1 MNRRWP
7 GLVGCLVQ
15 APAPMGLLA
24 KNLLAAHGSAGWDAP
39 HLARSRIH
47 ELLTDLEAEAV
58 VLAGALGPH
67 AQPRD
72 EALFAIYPTG
82 GNRTPDACCAW
93 RAAGGRTF
101 VASSVPLPF
110 LIEGMDARTALFL
123 RSGRASEYDD
133 PIPGWHPSTN

>member
-15 APAPMGLLA
+15 TPTPMGMLT
-24 KNLLAAHGSAGWDAP
+24 KSLLAAHGSSGWDAP
-39 HLARSRIH
+39 HLARSRILD
-47 ELLTDLEAEAV
+47 LLTDLEAEAAI
-58 VLAGALGPH
+58 LAAALGPH

-72 EALFAIYPTG
+72 EAVFSIYPTN

-110 LIEGMDARTALFL
+110 LIDGLEARTSLFL
-123 RSGRASEYDD
+123 RSGRASEYDE
-133 PIPGWHPSTN
+133 PIPGWHPTSD